1 MNAIKMEKANK
12 QAKTEVAIIK
22 AFFWE
27 HTATPFLSYKLL
39 LLLLWLSP
47 PAININLYIVK
58 ADDAQLFLVC
68 WNAIDQSVKQALQK
82 DVLCFSKG

>member
-27 HTATPFLSYKLL
+27 HTATPFLSYKLR

-47 PAININLYIVK
+47 PAII
-58 ADDAQLFLVC
+58 
-68 WNAIDQSVKQALQK
+68 
-82 DVLCFSKG
+82 SKGVCFIIVYIMLMYGFMSCVNAC